1 MSDRLPIPREYVDWR
16 TKGLWWPGEPVTLD
30 EFAAR
35 KDHLFTGPFTWPLMV
50 LRASALDR
58 NIAALADFTERHR
71 LLFAPHGKTAMS
83 PVLTQRQLD
92 AGAWGITAATANQ
105 VLDFRRFGVGRILL
119 ANELLDPKVLRWVA
133 AEQNADPEFEFLFYV
148 DSPEGVAVAA
158 GAAQEAQAQSVR
170 AAEAGESGPGRPLR
184 VMVERGTPGGRTG
197 CRTRERLLA
206 VAREIV
212 RAPGLELAGVAGYE
226 GSLSD
231 GEGVRGFL
239 DDLLGDAAALKAEF
253 TAEPGLARP
262 VLSVGGSAWFD
273 LVAEVLGGREDVL
286 PILRSGAYVAHD
298 DGLYKRTTPFN
309 RMPADRSAAGGE
321 RQGSGVP
328 GNQDGLVGALELWAQ
343 VTSTPEEGLAIAGMG
358 RREANYD
365 QGFPIPRTVRRGDG
379 DTVPATG
386 VEVTN
391 LNDHHAYLR
400 VPEGL
405 GVRPG
410 DLLSFGISHPCTAF
424 DRWQVIPVVD
434 DGDRVVEAI
443 ATYF

>member
-1 MSDRLPIPREYVDWR
+1 MSDRLCIPQEHVDWR
-16 TKGLWWPGEPVTLD
+16 TKGLWWPGDPVTLA

-35 KDHLFTGPFTWPLMV
+35 GDHLFTGPFTWPLMV

-58 NIAALADFTERHR
+58 NIAALAEFTRGHG

-105 VLDFRRFGVGRILL
+105 VLDFRRFGVDRVLM
-119 ANELLDPKVLRWVA
+119 ANELLDPRVLRWAA
-133 AEQNADPEFEFLFYV
+133 AEQDADPDFEFLFYV
-148 DSPEGVAVAA
+148 DSSEGVEL
-158 GAAQEAQAQSVR
+158 AAQAVGR
-170 AAEAGESGPGRPLR
+170 DGGRPLR

-197 CRTRERLLA
+197 CRTRDA
-206 VAREIV
+206 VLGIAQQVV

-231 GEGVRGFL
+231 AEGVRGFL
-239 DDLLGDAAALKAEF
+239 RDLLGDASALAAEH
-253 TAEPGLARP
+253 GLERP

-273 LVAEVLGGREDVL
+273 VVAEEIGGREDVT

-298 DGLYKRTTPFN
+298 DGLYRRTTPYN
-309 RMPADRSAAGGE
+309 RLPEGGDAL
-321 RQGSGVP
+321 S
-328 GNQDGLVGALELWAQ
+328 GALELWAQ
-343 VTSTPEEGLAIAGMG
+343 VTSTPEEGRAIAGMG
-358 RREANYD
+358 RREANFD
-365 QGFPIPRTVRRGDG
+365 QGFPVPRVLRRGDG
-379 DTVPATG
+379 SVVRAEG

-391 LNDHHAYLR
+391 LNDHHAYLD
-400 VPEGL
+400 VPQEL

-410 DLLSFGISHPCTAF
+410 DLMSFGISHPCTAF

-434 DGDRVVEAI
+434 DDHRVVDAI

>member
-1 MSDRLPIPREYVDWR
+1 MNDRLSIPTELVDWR
-16 TKGLWWPGEPVTLD
+16 TKGLWWPGDPVTLD

-35 KDHLFTGPFTWPLMV
+35 GDHLFTGPFTWPLMV
-50 LRASALDR
+50 LHASALDR
-58 NIAALADFTERHR
+58 NLAALADFTERHR

-105 VLDFRRFGVGRILL
+105 VLDFRRFGVNRILL

-133 AEQNADPEFEFLFYV
+133 AELDADPGFDFLFYV
-148 DSPEGVAVAA
+148 DSPEGVAVAS
-158 GAAQEAQAQSVR
+158 QAVER
-170 AAEAGESGPGRPLR
+170 DGGRPLR
-184 VMVERGTPGGRTG
+184 VMVERGVPGGRTG
-197 CRTRERLLA
+197 CRTREALLG
-206 VAREIV
+206 VAREVV

-226 GSLSD
+226 GPLRD
-231 GEGVRGFL
+231 AEGVRGFL
-239 DDLLGDAAALKAEF
+239 GDLLGDAVAL
-253 TAEPGLARP
+253 TAEHELERP

-273 LVAEVLGGREDVL
+273 VVAEVIGGRSDVL
-286 PILRSGAYVAHD
+286 PVLRSGAYVAHD
-298 DGLYKRTTPFN
+298 DGLYRRTTPYN
-309 RMPADRSAAGGE
+309 RMPEGG
-321 RQGSGVP
+321 
-328 GNQDGLVGALELWAQ
+328 DALAGALELWAQ

-358 RREANYD
+358 RREANHD
-365 QGFPIPRTVRRGDG
+365 QGFPVPRALRRSDG
-379 DTVPATG
+379 TSVPADG

-391 LNDHHAYLR
+391 LNDHHAYLN

-405 GVRPG
+405 HVRPG

-434 DGDRVVEAI
+434 DEYRVVEAI

>member
-1 MSDRLPIPREYVDWR
+1 MSDRLSIPQEHVDWR
-16 TKGLWWPGEPVTLD
+16 TKGLWWPGDPVTLD

-35 KDHLFTGPFTWPLMV
+35 GDHLFTGPFTWPLMV
-50 LRASALDR
+50 LQASALDR
-58 NIAALADFTERHR
+58 NIAALAEFAERHR

-105 VLDFRRFGVGRILL
+105 VLDFRRFGVNRILL
-119 ANELLDPKVLRWVA
+119 ANELLDPKVLRWAA
-133 AEQNADPEFEFLFYV
+133 AELDADPGFDFLFYA
-148 DSPEGVAVAA
+148 DSPEGVAVAS
-158 GAAQEAQAQSVR
+158 QAVER
-170 AAEAGESGPGRPLR
+170 EGGRPLR

-197 CRTRERLLA
+197 CRTRERVLE
-206 VAREIV
+206 VAREVV

-226 GSLSD
+226 GPLSD
-231 GEGVRGFL
+231 AEGVRGFL
-239 DDLLGDAAALKAEF
+239 NDLLGDAAALVTEH
-253 TAEPGLARP
+253 GLERP

-273 LVAEVLGGREDVL
+273 VVAEEIGAREDVL

-298 DGLYKRTTPFN
+298 DGLYRRTTPYN
-309 RMPADRSAAGGE
+309 RLPEGGDAL
-321 RQGSGVP
+321 S
-328 GNQDGLVGALELWAQ
+328 GALELWAQ
-343 VTSTPEEGLAIAGMG
+343 VTSTPEEGLAIAAMG

-365 QGFPIPRTVRRGDG
+365 QGFPIPRVLRRGDG
-379 DTVPATG
+379 TVAPADG

-391 LNDHHAYLR
+391 LNDHHAYLN

-405 GVRPG
+405 SVRPG
-410 DLLSFGISHPCTAF
+410 DLISFGISHPCTAF

-434 DGDRVVEAI
+434 DEYRVVEAI

>member
-1 MSDRLPIPREYVDWR
+1 MSDRLSIPQELVDWR

-35 KDHLFTGPFTWPLMV
+35 GDHLFTGPFTWPLMV

-58 NIAALADFTERHR
+58 NIAALAEFAERHR

-105 VLDFRRFGVGRILL
+105 VLDFRQFGVNRILL

-133 AEQNADPEFEFLFYV
+133 AELKADPGFEFLFYA
-148 DSPEGVAVAA
+148 DSPEGVSVASQAVERD
-158 GAAQEAQAQSVR
+158 G
-170 AAEAGESGPGRPLR
+170 GRPLR

-197 CRTRERLLA
+197 CRTREQVLN
-206 VAREIV
+206 VAREVV

-231 GEGVRGFL
+231 AEGVRGFL
-239 DDLLGDAAALKAEF
+239 SDLLGDSAALATEHHL
-253 TAEPGLARP
+253 ERP

-273 LVAEVLGGREDVL
+273 VVAEEIGGREDIL

-298 DGLYKRTTPFN
+298 DGLYRRTTPYN
-309 RMPADRSAAGGE
+309 RLPEGG
-321 RQGSGVP
+321 
-328 GNQDGLVGALELWAQ
+328 DALAGALELWAQ
-343 VTSTPEEGLAIAGMG
+343 VTSTPEPGLAIAAMG
-358 RREANYD
+358 RREANFD
-365 QGFPIPRTVRRGDG
+365 QGFPIPRILRRTDGTV
-379 DTVPATG
+379 VPADG

-391 LNDHHAYLR
+391 LNDHHAYLSI
-400 VPEGL
+400 PGDL
-405 GVRPG
+405 SVRPG

-434 DGDRVVEAI
+434 DEYRVTEAI

>member
-1 MSDRLPIPREYVDWR
+1 MSDRLCIPQEHVDWR
-16 TKGLWWPGEPVTLD
+16 TKGLWWPGEPVTLA

-35 KDHLFTGPFTWPLMV
+35 GDHLFDGPFTWPLMV

-58 NIAALADFTERHR
+58 NIAALAEFTRGHG

-105 VLDFRRFGVGRILL
+105 VLDFRRFGVDRILL
-119 ANELLDPKVLRWVA
+119 ANELLDPRVLRWAA
-133 AEQNADPEFEFLFYV
+133 AEQDADPDFAFLFYV
-148 DSPEGVAVAA
+148 DSPEGVAVAS
-158 GAAQEAQAQSVR
+158 GAADEAD
-170 AAEAGESGPGRPLR
+170 RPLR

-197 CRTRERLLA
+197 CRTREAVLA
-206 VAREIV
+206 VAREVV

-231 GEGVRGFL
+231 AEGVRGFL
-239 DDLLGDAAALKAEF
+239 GDLLGDAAALASEH
-253 TAEPGLARP
+253 GLERP

-273 LVAEVLGGREDVL
+273 VVAEEIGGREDVA

-298 DGLYKRTTPFN
+298 DGLYRRTTPYN
-309 RMPADRSAAGGE
+309 RLPGG
-321 RQGSGVP
+321 GDALS
-328 GNQDGLVGALELWAQ
+328 GALELWAQ
-343 VTSTPEEGLAIAGMG
+343 VTSTPEEGRAIAGMG
-358 RREANYD
+358 RREANFD
-365 QGFPIPRTVRRGDG
+365 QGFPVPRVLRGRDG
-379 DTVPATG
+379 SVVPAEG
-386 VEVTN
+386 VEVTD
-391 LNDHHAYLR
+391 LNDHHAYLD

-410 DLLSFGISHPCTAF
+410 DLVSFGVSHPCTAF

-434 DGDRVVEAI
+434 DGYRVVDAI

>member
-1 MSDRLPIPREYVDWR
+1 MSDRLSIPQELVGWR

-35 KDHLFTGPFTWPLMV
+35 GDHLFTGPFTWPLMV

-58 NIAALADFTERHR
+58 NIAALAEFTEQHR

-105 VLDFRRFGVGRILL
+105 VLDFRRFGVNRILL
-119 ANELLDPKVLRWVA
+119 ANELLDAKVLRWVA
-133 AEQNADPEFEFLFYV
+133 AELDADPGFDFLFYA
-148 DSPEGVAVAA
+148 DSPEGVSVAA
-158 GAAQEAQAQSVR
+158 QAVER
-170 AAEAGESGPGRPLR
+170 DGGRPLR

-197 CRTRERLLA
+197 CRTRDRVLE
-206 VAREIV
+206 VAREVV

-226 GSLSD
+226 GPLSD
-231 GEGVRGFL
+231 AEGVRGFL
-239 DDLLGDAAALKAEF
+239 NDLLGDAAAL
-253 TAEPGLARP
+253 TAEHGLERP

-273 LVAEVLGGREDVL
+273 VVAEEIGGREDVL

-298 DGLYKRTTPFN
+298 DGLYRRTTPYN
-309 RMPADRSAAGGE
+309 RLPEGGE
-321 RQGSGVP
+321 A
-328 GNQDGLVGALELWAQ
+328 LAGALELWAQ
-343 VTSTPEEGLAIAGMG
+343 VTSTPEPGLAIAAMG

-365 QGFPIPRTVRRGDG
+365 QGFPVPRILRCTDGTV
-379 DTVPATG
+379 VPADG

-391 LNDHHAYLR
+391 LNDHHAYLT
-400 VPEGL
+400 VPDDFP
-405 GVRPG
+405 VRPG
-410 DLLSFGISHPCTAF
+410 DLISFGISHPCTAF

-434 DGDRVVEAI
+434 DEYRVTEAI

>member
-1 MSDRLPIPREYVDWR
+1 VSDRLSIPQELVGWR

-35 KDHLFTGPFTWPLMV
+35 GDHLFTGPFTWPLMV
-50 LRASALDR
+50 LHASALDR
-58 NIAALADFTERHR
+58 NLAALAEFTEHHR

-105 VLDFRRFGVGRILL
+105 VLDFRRFGVPRILL

-133 AEQNADPEFEFLFYV
+133 AELDADPGFEFLFYA
-148 DSPEGVAVAA
+148 DSPEGVSVASQAVERD
-158 GAAQEAQAQSVR
+158 G
-170 AAEAGESGPGRPLR
+170 GRPLR

-197 CRTRERLLA
+197 CRTREQVMD
-206 VAREIV
+206 VAREVV

-231 GEGVRGFL
+231 AEGVRGFL
-239 DDLLGDAAALKAEF
+239 NDLLGDAAALTTEHH
-253 TAEPGLARP
+253 LDRP

-273 LVAEVLGGREDVL
+273 VGAEEIGGREDIL

-298 DGLYKRTTPFN
+298 DGLYRRTTPYN
-309 RMPADRSAAGGE
+309 RLPEGG
-321 RQGSGVP
+321 
-328 GNQDGLVGALELWAQ
+328 DALAGALELWAQ
-343 VTSTPEEGLAIAGMG
+343 VTSVPEPGLAIAAMG
-358 RREANYD
+358 RREANFD
-365 QGFPIPRTVRRGDG
+365 QGFPIPRILRRADGTV
-379 DTVPATG
+379 VPADG

-391 LNDHHAYLR
+391 LNDHHAYLTI
-400 VPEGL
+400 PDDL
-405 GVRPG
+405 SVRPG

-434 DGDRVVEAI
+434 EGYRVTEAI